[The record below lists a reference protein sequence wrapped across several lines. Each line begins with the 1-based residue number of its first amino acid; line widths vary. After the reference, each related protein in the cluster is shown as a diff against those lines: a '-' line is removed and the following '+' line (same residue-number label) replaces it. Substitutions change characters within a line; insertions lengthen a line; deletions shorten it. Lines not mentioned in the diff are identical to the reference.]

1 MLCEHRFGWLAYAF
15 PLVISIQVENPEP
28 FIAKRLAALS
38 LCVYFMVAFILQFP
52 SMHIIFGTECMMMY
66 AVLTMVK
73 LSLSNLFNV
82 TKNSSLL
89 YKHLRK

>member
-38 LCVYFMVAFILQFP
+38 LYVNFMVAFIVKFP
-52 SMHIIFGTECMMMY
+52 STHIIFGTECMTMY
-66 AVLTMVK
+66 AVLTMV
-73 LSLSNLFNV
+73 SLSNFFNV